1 MSAQHNTADNCCDVL
16 DDDLAEAAADESDP
30 TMSECCRRDIAQQ
43 RRSDK
48 LRFQL
53 SLVDRSMAAL
63 KVRNGAVPSV
73 APTSSSG
80 SQQQQTQHGD
90 GEDSE
95 QDEDD
100 PGTEV
105 ERVAPVLFSRD

>member
-1 MSAQHNTADNCCDVL
+1 MSTPHDRTAECCDV

-53 SLVDRSMAAL
+53 SLVDRSMAVL

-73 APTSSSG
+73 APSG
-80 SQQQQTQHGD
+80 SIPTLNQTPSGD
-90 GEDSE
+90 VSEEDA
-95 QDEDD
+95 DD
-100 PGTEV
+100 PGNTWL
-105 ERVAPVLFSRD
+105 PG